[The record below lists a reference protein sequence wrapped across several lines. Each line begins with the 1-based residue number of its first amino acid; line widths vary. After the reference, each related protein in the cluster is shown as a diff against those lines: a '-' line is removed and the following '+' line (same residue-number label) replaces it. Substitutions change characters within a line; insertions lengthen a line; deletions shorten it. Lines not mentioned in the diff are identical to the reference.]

1 MHNRKLTYIRNNW
14 NRLLISQ
21 GLYLPL
27 LLVTH
32 IYKEMANKKIN
43 RIKSVLADKDK
54 TSKWLAEQMGKDKTT
69 ISKWC
74 TNSNQPDVESLIKI
88 SKLLGVEVNDLLVTD

>member
-1 MHNRKLTYIRNNW
+1 
-14 NRLLISQ
+14 
-21 GLYLPL
+21 
-27 LLVTH
+27 
-32 IYKEMANKKIN
+32 MANKKIN